1 MLSRKV
7 LTTARNA
14 SSRADSAPK
23 LSGNLTTMQLRR
35 DAKARKVRQLEER
48 ELKDLFAAGAISRV
62 VVAQTDGGW
71 MVVVRQHLDP
81 DDWVLAK
88 ARGGV
93 RVVSSFDSLLGYLQR
108 IGMTQSNVIVALSS
122 ATTPLSK
129 IAIN

>member
-1 MLSRKV
+1 
-7 LTTARNA
+7 
-14 SSRADSAPK
+14 
-23 LSGNLTTMQLRR
+23 
-35 DAKARKVRQLEER
+35 VRQLEER